1 MSKSSST
8 YNPETILGRLR
19 GGSGDNTAADAHPR
33 YTSQPQSR
41 PYPQTKRARAFGA
54 DEDEELTCLRRH
66 CEQLR
71 DLLVR
76 RVGTPHTE
84 SDNAY
89 VRELEMVVETLQRE
103 NEWLAA
109 SLGNSRDASAAA
121 SASASTLPAPPAP
134 PSRDSSSSVHHLRAG
149 VKSARGRN
157 GSMPWIHP
165 DSRQGET
172 APPSLPPP
180 AGALFFG
187 TISSTDRHFTS
198 KIRRI
203 VTIFR
208 RGRCS
213 WATARRI
220 PKSFI
225 FPQMLGRWARA
236 MIRRQNPDLSS
247 ISNDAQGAVR
257 P

>member
-41 PYPQTKRARAFGA
+41 PHPQTKRARAFGA

-89 VRELEMVVETLQRE
+89 VRELEMAVETLQRE

-172 APPSLPPP
+172 APPFI
-180 AGALFFG
+180 A
-187 TISSTDRHFTS
+187 TS
-198 KIRRI
+198 
-203 VTIFR
+203 R
-208 RGRCS
+208 RGSLFRDNLIDGS
-213 WATARRI
+213 SFHVKNTAYRHDI
-220 PKSFI
+220 ST
-225 FPQMLGRWARA
+225 RA
-236 MIRRQNPDLSS
+236 MLMGNRTSHPQVVHIPANVRALGAGNDPSTKPRLVVDLK
-247 ISNDAQGAVR
+247 
-257 P
+257 